1 VDNSATGCGVND
13 RHVTDNGDEYKRV
26 DGDGRFTESVPRPT
40 RRGIGRILSGIQRAV
55 QTVLGVYLKHPA
67 HQGFLAIMRYTN
79 PRTHTITHWVPRPTR
94 YGIGH
99 ISDTFSAA
107 DLSAW

>member
-1 VDNSATGCGVND
+1 MDNSATACGVND

-55 QTVLGVYLKHPA
+55 QTVLGVYLKHTCS
-67 HQGFLAIMRYTN
+67 RVT
-79 PRTHTITHWVPRPTR
+79 
-94 YGIGH
+94 
-99 ISDTFSAA
+99 SASSTLGVLNDYA
-107 DLSAW
+107 L